1 MTAMTVLSIIGGVV
15 GAGLLGYLFYMLL
28 RGDKL

>member
-1 MTAMTVLSIIGGVV
+1 MSALTVLSIIGGVV
-15 GAGLLGYLFYMLL
+15 GAGLLGYLFYMLF